1 MRQMATCTVKAP
13 EVFTED
19 DVLAVLS
26 DNQAVFCYEMF
37 IAAAGLPP
45 LPREIPPEH
54 WQAAL
59 KYRTLTAQEQAA
71 RERHFES
78 RAHESLRRLTNGQ

>member
-1 MRQMATCTVKAP
+1 MTTHAFKATD
-13 EVFTED
+13 VFTED
-19 DVLAVLS
+19 DVLAVLA
-26 DNQAVFCYEMF
+26 DNEAVFCYELF

-45 LPREIPPEH
+45 IPRELPPEH

-71 RERHFES
+71 RERYFE
-78 RAHESLRRLTNGQ
+78 RRIHESLRRLTASD